1 MKEIWLI
8 RHGETAWTIS
18 GAHTGTTD
26 IRLTERGREQAAAIR
41 QALVGHDF
49 ELVLVSPLTRAR
61 ETCELAGYGDV
72 AIVDPNL
79 AEWNYG
85 DFEGKTTNEIRE
97 QIRDWSVW
105 DHGVVQGE
113 TIDQVAKRAAAVIQ
127 RATMAEGNVA
137 FLPTDTCFEYWLR
150 AGSGWRRG
158 RADYLR
164 SARPPSA
171 CSATRGIPESL
182 KDGTSNV
189 SAGEAL

>member
-137 FLPTDTCFEYWLR
+137 LFAHGHLLRILAARWLGLAPREGRLFALGTASICLLSYERDTRVIERWNQQCI
-150 AGSGWRRG
+150 
-158 RADYLR
+158 
-164 SARPPSA
+164 
-171 CSATRGIPESL
+171 C
-182 KDGTSNV
+182 
-189 SAGEAL
+189 GEAL